1 MKKIIS
7 IALALLMVAVMLPV
21 MAMAAEVSDEATL
34 KDAVAAGGDIK
45 LANDIKLT
53 ETLVVNTTVVLDMN
67 GHKLYNDEDIWEK
80 PNKGNWSLVSVRGN
94 GNLTITGNGTLKAKE
109 NDCFAADVYDAGA
122 VLTIENGTFIGNAHA
137 IYIYDG
143 TAYIKGGTYSIQQKS
158 SVADKPYEF
167 VLNCYDA
174 NRVAGTAKMYVT
186 GGTFHQFN
194 PANNAAEGMKTNFA
208 GDSLVINN
216 GEFCVGNDAMNVISN
231 TSAGRAVRIVNGN
244 NISGVPTGV
253 IIYNETG
260 HGITVN
266 GDNVPPYAGGDGDNN
281 GYVVPNQP
289 IIIYTPDNEP
299 AFLSGANQVVAP
311 GAAATFRIDEEYD
324 RLLAVAVDGVTL
336 DKSNYEAWS
345 GSTYIK
351 LLPKFMKTL
360 SVGTHTLTAYFTS
373 HTVSTTF
380 TISEGAKN
388 PATGANDFVGVA
400 AAMAVVSLLGAA
412 AVIRK
417 K

>member
-21 MAMAAEVSDEATL
+21 MAMAADVTGEAGL
-34 KDAVAAGGDIK
+34 KTAVAAGGNIK

-67 GHKLYNDEDIWEK
+67 GHKLYNDSDIWNDGE
-80 PNKGNWSLVSVRGN
+80 GNWSLISVRGT
-94 GNLTITGNGTLKAKE
+94 GDLTITGNGTLKAKE

-174 NRVAGTAKMYVT
+174 SREAGTAKMNVT

-208 GDSLVINN
+208 GDSLVIDNIV
-216 GEFCVGNDAMNVISN
+216 FCVGNDAMNVISN
-231 TSAGRAVRIVNGN
+231 TSAGGTVRVVNGN
-244 NISGVPTGV
+244 NISGVPAGV
-253 IIYNETG
+253 IIHNGTG
-260 HGITVN
+260 HDITVN
-266 GDNVPPYAGGDGDNN
+266 GDNVPPQAGGDGDNN
-281 GYVVPNQP
+281 GYVVPNRP
-289 IIIYTPDNEP
+289 ITIIVPSE
-299 AFLSGANQVVAP
+299 G
-311 GAAATFRIDEEYD
+311 
-324 RLLAVAVDGVTL
+324 
-336 DKSNYEAWS
+336 
-345 GSTYIK
+345 GSTTTT
-351 LLPKFMKTL
+351 P
-360 SVGTHTLTAYFTS
+360 
-373 HTVSTTF
+373 STDNT
-380 TISEGAKN
+380 KN
-388 PATGANDFVGVA
+388 PSTGANDFVGVA

>member
-21 MAMAAEVSDEATL
+21 MAMAAEVTDEATL
-34 KDAVAAGGDIK
+34 KDAVAAGDNIK

-53 ETLVVNTTVVLDMN
+53 DTLVVDKTVALDMN
-67 GHKLYNDEDIWEK
+67 GHKLYNDSDIWDEA
-80 PNKGNWSLVSVRGN
+80 KGNWSLISVRGN
-94 GNLTITGNGTLKAKE
+94 GNLTITGNGTLAAKE
-109 NDCFAADVYDAGA
+109 NDCYAADVYDDGA

-208 GDSLVINN
+208 GDSLVIDN
-216 GEFCVGNDAMNVISN
+216 GDFCAGNDAMNVISN
-231 TSAGRAVRIVNGN
+231 TSAGGTVHVVNGN
-244 NISGVPTGV
+244 NISGVPAGV
-253 IIYNETG
+253 IIHNETG
-260 HGITVN
+260 HDITVN
-266 GDNVPPYAGGDGDNN
+266 GDNVPPYVEGDGDNN
-281 GYVVPNQP
+281 GYVVPNRS
-289 IIIYTPDNEP
+289 IIIYNPTEDTPK
-299 AFLSGANQVVAP
+299 ANDQ
-311 GAAATFRIDEEYD
+311 
-324 RLLAVAVDGVTL
+324 
-336 DKSNYEAWS
+336 
-345 GSTYIK
+345 
-351 LLPKFMKTL
+351 
-360 SVGTHTLTAYFTS
+360 
-373 HTVSTTF
+373 
-380 TISEGAKN
+380 KN
-388 PATGANDFVGVA
+388 PGTGANDFVGVA
-400 AAMAVVSLLGAA
+400 AAMAVISLLGAA

>member
-21 MAMAAEVSDEATL
+21 MAMAEGATKEVSTQEELTA
-34 KDAVAAGGDIK
+34 AVANGGNIK

-67 GHKLYNDEDIWEK
+67 GHKLYNDSNIWDEG
-80 PNKGNWSLVSVRGN
+80 KGDWSLISVRDN
-94 GNLTITGNGTLKAKE
+94 GNLTITGNGTLAAKA

-122 VLTIENGTFIGNAHA
+122 VLTIENGTFIGNVHA
-137 IYIYDG
+137 IYTYYG
-143 TAYIKGGTYSIQQKS
+143 TANIKGGEYSIQQTY
-158 SVADKPYEF
+158 SVAGKEYEF

-174 NRVAGTAKMYVT
+174 SREAGTAKMNVT

-253 IIYNETG
+253 IIHNETG
-260 HGITVN
+260 HDITVN
-266 GDNVPPYAGGDGDNN
+266 GDNVPPQAEGDGDNN
-281 GYVVPNQP
+281 GYVVPNRP
-289 IIIYTPDNEP
+289 IIIITPTED
-299 AFLSGANQVVAP
+299 
-311 GAAATFRIDEEYD
+311 T
-324 RLLAVAVDGVTL
+324 
-336 DKSNYEAWS
+336 
-345 GSTYIK
+345 
-351 LLPKFMKTL
+351 PK
-360 SVGTHTLTAYFTS
+360 ADDQ
-373 HTVSTTF
+373 
-380 TISEGAKN
+380 KN
-388 PATGANDFVGVA
+388 PSTGANDFVGVA
-400 AAMAVVSLLGAA
+400 AALAVVSLLGAA

>member
-1 MKKIIS
+1 MKKVVS

-21 MAMAAEVSDEATL
+21 MAMAEGATKEVSTQEELTA
-34 KDAVAAGGDIK
+34 AVANGGNIK

-67 GHKLYNDEDIWEK
+67 GHKLYNDSNIWDEG
-80 PNKGNWSLVSVRGN
+80 KGDWSLISVRDN
-94 GNLTITGNGTLKAKE
+94 GNLTITGNGTLAAKA

-122 VLTIENGTFIGNAHA
+122 VLTIENGTFIGNVHA
-137 IYIYDG
+137 IYTYYG
-143 TAYIKGGTYSIQQKS
+143 TANIKGGEYSIQQTY
-158 SVADKPYEF
+158 SVAGKEYEF

-174 NRVAGTAKMYVT
+174 SREAGTAKMNVT

-253 IIYNETG
+253 IIHNETG
-260 HGITVN
+260 HDITVN
-266 GDNVPPYAGGDGDNN
+266 GDNVPPQAEGDGDNN
-281 GYVVPNQP
+281 GYVVPNRP
-289 IIIYTPDNEP
+289 IVIITPTED
-299 AFLSGANQVVAP
+299 
-311 GAAATFRIDEEYD
+311 T
-324 RLLAVAVDGVTL
+324 
-336 DKSNYEAWS
+336 
-345 GSTYIK
+345 
-351 LLPKFMKTL
+351 PK
-360 SVGTHTLTAYFTS
+360 ADDQ
-373 HTVSTTF
+373 
-380 TISEGAKN
+380 KN
-388 PATGANDFVGVA
+388 PSTGANDFVGVA

>member
-21 MAMAAEVSDEATL
+21 MAMADGVTEVSTQEQLTA
-34 KDAVAAGGDIK
+34 AVATGGNIK

-53 ETLVVNTTVVLDMN
+53 DTLVVSTTVVLDMN
-67 GHKLYNDEDIWEK
+67 GCKLYNDSDIWVDTETVDK
-80 PNKGNWSLVSVRGN
+80 WSLISVRESGK
-94 GNLTITGNGTLKAKE
+94 LTITGNGTLAAKA
-109 NDCFAADVYDAGA
+109 NDCYAADVYDAGA
-122 VLTIENGTFIGNAHA
+122 VLTIENGTFIGNVHA

-186 GGTFHQFN
+186 GGTFYQFN

-231 TSAGRAVRIVNGN
+231 TSAGGTVRVVNGN
-244 NISGVPTGV
+244 NISGVPAGV
-253 IIYNETG
+253 IIHNGTG
-260 HGITVN
+260 HDITVN
-266 GDNVPPYAGGDGDNN
+266 GDNVPPQAEGDGDNN
-281 GYVVPNQP
+281 GYVVPNRP
-289 IIIYTPDNEP
+289 IVIITPTED
-299 AFLSGANQVVAP
+299 
-311 GAAATFRIDEEYD
+311 T
-324 RLLAVAVDGVTL
+324 
-336 DKSNYEAWS
+336 
-345 GSTYIK
+345 
-351 LLPKFMKTL
+351 PK
-360 SVGTHTLTAYFTS
+360 ADDQ
-373 HTVSTTF
+373 
-380 TISEGAKN
+380 KN
-388 PATGANDFVGVA
+388 PSTGANDFVGVA